1 VNQKT
6 ELLNLRMEIND
17 YISTNMV
24 PSNILSKVSSV
35 LKKIARK
42 LVPNSDLLLIVPV
55 QNHEFLHG
63 LLDAS

>member
-1 VNQKT
+1 MNQKT